1 MRKLMFAMLFL
12 QLGCEGGVPIC
23 EPTDL
28 SISPASYSGDLMTQG
43 VYYSLPEA
51 GDPSEVVWYLILY
64 RNGVILDGNRVGL
77 PDLENR
83 YANILAET
91 EAYGGN
97 CRYCWGAF
105 EQSGQ
110 EIKLEKW
117 IDDPCGEP
125 VFRAEGRVLND
136 SSFVFRT
143 YTEIDG
149 TAAGAPLSV
158 ADTFVFRYFAEKPDS
173 TNQYLP

>member
-1 MRKLMFAMLFL
+1 MRKLILVLCLF
-12 QLGCEGGVPIC
+12 QFGCDGSLPIC

-28 SISPASYSGDLMTQG
+28 SITASSYSGALQTQG
-43 VYYSLPEA
+43 VYYSLPEPD
-51 GDPSEVVWYLILY
+51 DPDEVVWYLVLY
-64 RNGVILDGNRVGL
+64 RNGVVLDGNRVEL
-77 PDLENR
+77 ADLEDR
-83 YANILAET
+83 YAGIVAET

-105 EQSGQ
+105 EQNGQ
-110 EIKLEKW
+110 NLSMEKW

-125 VFRAEGRVLND
+125 VFRAEGTVLSD

-143 YTEIDG
+143 YTEVDG
-149 TAAGAPLSV
+149 ETAGAPLAV
-158 ADTFVFRYFAEKPDS
+158 TDTFVFRFFAEKPDS